1 MDVMSDAN
9 RFRQFLQSFFPLS
22 TFQRHDRRV
31 HILVLCRGITALGF
45 SVVFP
50 FLSIYFHNV
59 MKVPMATIG
68 SVFFAAIL
76 SGAVAELVGGEL
88 ADRFGRKIVMVS
100 ALGIR
105 AGVFLLISL
114 AIFKNVG
121 FVPIAGLIVLSSFSR
136 GLFEPAALAMVSDV
150 TTPEKRQEAFA
161 FLRIGINLGWAVGP
175 AMGGFLAS
183 FSYAFLFS
191 VSGVVTLVGV
201 VILLVSLKEPTGTS
215 RAERVG
221 LRDLATVAHDRLF
234 LSYNVISVLVCV
246 VAAQLIMVFS
256 VYAVEWVGIS
266 KVSLGYL
273 YTVNGLVVVFLQ
285 FPCVKLV
292 ERFRMTRILALG
304 SLLYAAGYFSASFA
318 AGFAMLVAA
327 IVVVTF
333 GEILT
338 GPASVALVANIAPVK
353 RYGRY
358 MGVFG
363 LFSSVGFSLGPFVGG
378 LVMDMSGGNRLI
390 VWGLIGVIGVV
401 ASVAFLMLGRRL
413 PAGVDRP
420 STEMPMGV
428 ITAPDESAKGPSD
441 A

>member
-1 MDVMSDAN
+1 MYVMFDTI
-9 RFRQFLQSFFPLS
+9 RVRQFLQNLFPFS

-50 FLSIYFHNV
+50 FLSIYFYNV
-59 MKVPMATIG
+59 MKIPMATIG
-68 SVFFAAIL
+68 TVFFAAIL
-76 SGAVAELVGGEL
+76 SGAVAELIGGEL

-100 ALGIR
+100 ALSIR
-105 AGVFLLISL
+105 ATVFLLISL
-114 AIFKNVG
+114 AVFKNVG

-150 TTPEKRQEAFA
+150 TTREKRQEAFA

-183 FSYAFLFS
+183 LSYAFLFS
-191 VSGVVTLVGV
+191 VSGIVTLIGV
-201 VILLVSLKEPTGTS
+201 IILLAALKEPTGAS

-221 LRDLATVAHDRLF
+221 LRDLAAVAHDRLF
-234 LSYNVISVLVCV
+234 LSYNLISVLVCV

-266 KVSLGYL
+266 KVNLGYL
-273 YTVNGLVVVFLQ
+273 YTVNGLVVVLLQ

-292 ERFRMTRILALG
+292 ERFRMTRVIAFG
-304 SLLYAAGYFSASFA
+304 SLLYAIGYFSASFA
-318 AGFAMLVAA
+318 AGFAMLLVA
-327 IVVVTF
+327 IVIVTL

-378 LVMDMSGGNRLI
+378 LAMDVSGGSRLI
-390 VWGLIGVIGVV
+390 VWSLIGIIGVV
-401 ASVAFLMLGRRL
+401 ASAGFLLLGLKL

-420 STEMPMGV
+420 TTEIPVGV
-428 ITAPDESAKGPSD
+428 ITAPDESARGPSET
-441 A
+441 